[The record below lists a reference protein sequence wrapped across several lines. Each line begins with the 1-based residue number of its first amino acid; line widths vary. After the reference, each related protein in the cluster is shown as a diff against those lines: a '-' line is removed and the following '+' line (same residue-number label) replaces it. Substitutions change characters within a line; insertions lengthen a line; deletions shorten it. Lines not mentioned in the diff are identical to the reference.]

1 MIAPGAPVPVGIGFL
16 GWILDF
22 TEPSADPRLTAV
34 LDEKPA
40 AIWLA
45 FGVDL
50 GKYVAQIRKYDE
62 GREHKTIIFV
72 IVSSVEAARRAAE
85 EWGVDVLV
93 AQGTYMHSP

>member
-1 MIAPGAPVPVGIGFL
+1 MRETLKIAPGASVPVGIGFL

-45 FGVDL
+45 FGVDT
-50 GKYVAQIRKYDE
+50 GEVCGTRSASM
-62 GREHKTIIFV
+62 T
-72 IVSSVEAARRAAE
+72 
-85 EWGVDVLV
+85 
-93 AQGTYMHSP
+93 QGESTRLLFS